1 MGSGAGAAA
10 PGSGRAPLLDFVAM
24 LAERVMDTIAAT
36 QEVPR
41 DRITLESS
49 FDELGFDSLDG
60 FNLLYAVEEELDV
73 TIPDDVAR
81 ELRSVGDVV
90 AAVEK
95 LLSDEGSGAEDAPVE
110 ASRPQGETVASPP
123 PADSAGP
130 APAPGPNDPSGP
142 AGR

>member
-1 MGSGAGAAA
+1 
-10 PGSGRAPLLDFVAM
+10 M

-41 DRITLESS
+41 EKLTLESS
-49 FDELGFDSLDG
+49 FEELGFDSLDG

-90 AAVEK
+90 AAVAR
-95 LLSDEGSGAEDAPVE
+95 LLAEAPERDGAAGEGAPRPERDAV
-110 ASRPQGETVASPP
+110 
-123 PADSAGP
+123 GP
-130 APAPGPNDPSGP
+130 APAAGSAPSADPADPADPVDPAGSAAPAGSSGPSGT

>member
-1 MGSGAGAAA
+1 
-10 PGSGRAPLLDFVAM
+10 M

-49 FDELGFDSLDG
+49 FEELGFDSLDG

-90 AAVEK
+90 EAVER
-95 LLSDEGSGAEDAPVE
+95 LLT
-110 ASRPQGETVASPP
+110 GETGETPETEAPQETPGRAPSPDGDAVAAGP
-123 PADSAGP
+123 PADQAV
-130 APAPGPNDPSGP
+130 P
-142 AGR
+142 AGSGSSGSTGR

>member
-1 MGSGAGAAA
+1 
-10 PGSGRAPLLDFVAM
+10 M

-49 FDELGFDSLDG
+49 FEELGFDSLDG

-90 AAVEK
+90 EAVER
-95 LLSDEGSGAEDAPVE
+95 LLT
-110 ASRPQGETVASPP
+110 GETGETHETGTPEETPGKAPSPDGDAVAASPP
-123 PADSAGP
+123 GDPA
-130 APAPGPNDPSGP
+130 APAGSGSSGST
-142 AGR
+142 GR

>member
-1 MGSGAGAAA
+1 
-10 PGSGRAPLLDFVAM
+10 M
-24 LAERVMDTIAAT
+24 LAERVMETIAAT

-49 FDELGFDSLDG
+49 FEELGFDSLDG

-90 AAVEK
+90 EAVET
-95 LLSDEGSGAEDAPVE
+95 LLAE
-110 ASRPQGETVASPP
+110 RR
-123 PADSAGP
+123 SAGDGAPEGAGRPGGEAVARPPEPGDAQGSAPRP
-130 APAPGPNDPSGP
+130 AGPSGSS
-142 AGR
+142 GS

>member
-1 MGSGAGAAA
+1 
-10 PGSGRAPLLDFVAM
+10 M

-41 DRITLESS
+41 EKLTLDSS
-49 FDELGFDSLDG
+49 FEELGFDSLDG

-90 AAVEK
+90 AAVER
-95 LLSDEGSGAEDAPVE
+95 LLAEAPERDGGAGEGA
-110 ASRPQGETVASPP
+110 P
-123 PADSAGP
+123 PAEGDAAGL
-130 APAPGPNDPSGP
+130 APAAGSAPSADPAEPAGSAAPAGSSEPSGTT
-142 AGR
+142 GR